1 MKGAQLLAN
10 ELRRRGVTFI
20 ATLCGNGL
28 DSFFAACEE
37 AGIHLVDVRNEQ
49 SAGYIAECYGRLT
62 GQVGVCAVSSGVAH
76 ANAMTGVVNAYFDG
90 APMLLISGSGALR
103 TTGMGHFQD
112 LDQVA
117 LAAPVCK
124 YARVI
129 DVADRIPQIVGEA
142 FAAATSGKPGPVHLT
157 FPMDIQ
163 EREARAPIQ
172 SPVAEQNSFVP
183 GAGDEKLIAEAARWL
198 GESKQPLLVAGSG
211 VYYAR
216 GENALREFSEDQAVP
231 VVVPIW
237 DRGPVP
243 EAMPTWMG
251 VLGAATGGPR
261 LLPDAD
267 LIIVAGAAC
276 DYRLGYLLPP
286 AIRTDARV
294 IRIDDDITQLQQ
306 GTHAHLSILGDPGTV
321 LQQIDIASKTQ
332 KNKPH
337 TEWLQ
342 EAQARNESFK
352 TTVRSV
358 ERSTEEGKLHALD
371 IIDAIQQVMTDDTV
385 LLVDGGNIGQW
396 AHQTLGRDRYPGHWL
411 TCGASGVVGYGLPG
425 AMAARILYPNRQV
438 ILLSGDGAMAFT
450 ITELEAASRQGMNFV
465 VIVANDE
472 AWGITLEGHVK
483 KYGHPLASKLG
494 PLRFDIV
501 AQGLGAQGVMV
512 TSVEELL
519 PALRTALAASHP
531 ALIHVPV
538 VKSYPQGDKS

>member
-28 DSFFAACEE
+28 DSFFEACEE
-37 AGIHLVDVRNEQ
+37 AGIRLVDVRNEQ

-172 SPVAEQNSFVP
+172 SPVAERNNFVP
-183 GAGDEKLIAEAARWL
+183 GAGEAKLVTEAAGWL
-198 GESKQPLLVAGSG
+198 GEAKQPLLVAGSG
-211 VYYAR
+211 VYYAH
-216 GENALREFSEDQAVP
+216 GENALRQFSEDQAVP

-243 EAMPTWMG
+243 ESMPAWMG

-267 LIIVAGAAC
+267 LIILAGAAC
-276 DYRLGYLLPP
+276 DYRVGYLLPP
-286 AIRTDARV
+286 AIREDARV

-306 GTHAHLSILGDPGTV
+306 GTQAHLSILGDPGTV
-321 LQQIDIASKTQ
+321 LQQIDAASKAAG
-332 KNKPH
+332 NKPH

-342 EAQARNESFK
+342 EAQSRNDRFK
-352 TTVRSV
+352 AAVRAAD
-358 ERSTEEGKLHALD
+358 RSTEEGKLHALD

-396 AHQTLGRDRYPGHWL
+396 AHQTLGRERYPGHWL

-425 AMAARILYPNRQV
+425 AMAARILYPNRPV

-450 ITELEAASRQGMNFV
+450 IAELEAASRQGINFV

-472 AWGITLEGHVK
+472 AWGITLEGQMK
-483 KYGHPLASKLG
+483 KYGHPLASALG

-501 AQGLGAQGVMV
+501 AQGLGADGVLV
-512 TSVEELL
+512 TSTQDLL
-519 PALRTALAASHP
+519 PALRNALAANHP
-531 ALIHVPV
+531 TLIHVPI
-538 VKSYPQGDKS
+538 VKSHPQGDKS